1 MKKLLIYLKAYRK
14 EACLAPIFKM
24 LEAVFELFVPLV
36 IKGIIDYGIA
46 AEDRAYCLRMGLL
59 LLLLAVIGLA
69 MATTAQWFSAKAAAG
84 FAAKIKQV
92 LMEHIQ
98 KLSYTELDTIGTSTL
113 ITRMTSDV
121 NQVQTGTN
129 LVLRLFM
136 RSPFIVF
143 GSMIMAFTI
152 DFKAAMIFVITIP
165 LLSVV
170 VFGIMLSSI
179 PLYKKVQSQLD
190 RVLGITRENLT
201 GVRVIR
207 AFNKE
212 EEEISHFKAENEQ
225 FTRLQTFVGKISALM
240 NPLTFVIVNSAILVL
255 VWTGAWRVEGGILTQ
270 GAVVALVNYMS
281 QILVELIK
289 LADLIINI
297 TKAVACGNRIQ
308 KVLEVEPSMEN
319 GSKECVEEKNT
330 QENAVDFN
338 HVSLTYAGA
347 GAPSLTDIDLHVK
360 TGQTIGIIG
369 GTGSGKTSVVN
380 LIPRFYDATQGNVLV
395 FGKPVKEQDMESL
408 RSQIAI
414 VPQKAVLFAGTIREN
429 MKWGKEDA
437 TDEEIME
444 ALTIAQAAE
453 VVQKKEGG
461 LDAFVEQGGKN
472 LSGGQRQ
479 RLTIAR
485 ALVRKPRILILDD
498 SASALDFATDAALR
512 KAIREMKNAPTVF
525 IVSQRTSS
533 IRFAD
538 QILVLDDGKSVGVG
552 THDEL
557 LASCSVYKEIYDSQY
572 KKTTTGNQKSGKEA

>member
-207 AFNKE
+207 TFNKE

-557 LASCSVYKEIYDSQY
+557 LKTCSVYKEIYDSQY
-572 KKTTTGNQKSGKEA
+572 KKTDGQKSGKEA

>member
-69 MATTAQWFSAKAAAG
+69 MATTAQWFSARAAAG

-143 GSMIMAFTI
+143 GSMIMAFTL

-212 EEEISHFKAENEQ
+212 EEEISHFKTENEQ

-319 GSKECVEEKNT
+319 GSKECIEEKRT
-330 QENAVDFN
+330 PANAVDFN
-338 HVSLTYAGA
+338 HVSLTYSGA

-408 RSQIAI
+408 RSQIAV

-557 LASCSVYKEIYDSQY
+557 LTTCSVYKEIYDSQY
-572 KKTTTGNQKSGKEA
+572 KKTDSKKSGKEA

>member
-69 MATTAQWFSAKAAAG
+69 MATTAQWFSARAAAG

-212 EEEISHFKAENEQ
+212 EEEISHFKTENEQ
-225 FTRLQTFVGKISALM
+225 FTRLQTFVGKVSALM

-319 GSKECVEEKNT
+319 GSKECIEEKRT
-330 QENAVDFN
+330 PANAVDFN
-338 HVSLTYAGA
+338 HVSLTYSGA

-408 RSQIAI
+408 RSQIAV

-557 LASCSVYKEIYDSQY
+557 LTTCSVYKEIYDSQY
-572 KKTTTGNQKSGKEA
+572 KKSGKEA

>member
-395 FGKPVKEQDMESL
+395 LGKPVKEQDMESL

-557 LASCSVYKEIYDSQY
+557 LKTCSVYKEIYDSQY
-572 KKTTTGNQKSGKEA
+572 KKTDGQKLGKEA